1 MRQLRDDFYKPAVG
15 LGEAALT
22 IGSGLASMPF
32 AGWKGIHEGI
42 RYGSVDKAAD
52 AMNEFMEQHTY
63 QPRGWHG
70 QQNLETVGNL
80 VEAPIEALQRAPGTG
95 DAWDWTVENSPV
107 AAAAI
112 TTGLEVAD
120 PSKGAGRTAR
130 NVRRVTHYSKR
141 PDLDTV
147 DPKFYGTG
155 GAGAEKKRREQW
167 PEYWEDRSYFG
178 LDDYKRESML
188 GSHRYD
194 TEVDLNDYY
203 DISKDPDGI
212 WDEVKA
218 NEDIPLMARETAYE
232 QAIRKKGYKGYYNT
246 ERNVLASFEPVST
259 KRGRIDPE
267 LTNKQSLSETFLGR
281 DDDFW
286 DIDST
291 EEASKFRKSGHSGVQ
306 CTGFACEIE
315 DRLGKDR
322 VQVVGYD
329 MNDNP
334 SSAISQVADGHDFA
348 IVDNRYIV
356 DPWVRDV
363 ESMGDGVYD
372 MMDPA
377 DRMKVRE
384 MYGEPATWKTLQG
397 KNAPKLQGYDADWIN
412 KTEFY
417 HGSDAEY
424 DLLEPGRMGAVWVT
438 PDRSYADQYGPNTKK
453 ADLDAKNPLDL
464 VNNPEHRQLVIDK
477 FNENGGWRGST
488 DGADGYPSD
497 RKTPDYDPA
506 MDEMFELL
514 DTPWNGVSDDLFKM
528 GYDAIIADEHGAV
541 GVMLRDPSLIR
552 QKPAPVNGI
561 ASVEGDS
568 VKLGGKTYRASNKGG
583 HSQLREGEELVL
595 IDRDDFERLWKTDEQ
610 VGPGPEY
617 SNQIGNR
624 IENFKKFWEENDDIT
639 VGNFYYNDVRGLE
652 SGNGRHRTRVM
663 LESGMEQIPVTMPKE
678 DAAKMRAQIA
688 RDRGESPPA
697 VVNIGL
703 NVGDQYNALP
713 VDDIKRKLNAV
724 GIEAVRERTRIPT
737 VAEAARGEEPTWIA
751 ELSRPLTP
759 VEANV
764 LAKVLK
770 QEAIPQRVGDVGE
783 MYGPKADAW
792 GPFNPTYFK
801 EVDPQKADAG
811 KSAGV
816 RSSTRKA
823 ATKAAKEEGTNVT
836 RASLLDTPE
845 QVAARAAAAREILE
859 NDPRTPFDTTAERRR
874 SIFDRA
880 LIDDAMEGHPGVAQE
895 SIGRV
900 EKVQPKTREAIDAR
914 LEDIFNDPIN
924 RELLDLQ
931 MKQGLLLGGETYYP
945 STYPLRAF
953 LEERLPDGRQVFEQ
967 NMNAHAGTSPQS
979 ALPNNMAS
987 QSLVMAALR
996 DGVDLN
1002 DWKAFKAYA
1011 DKVAASRPGS
1021 NKYFLGPSHVE
1032 NFQHLDDPNYEWKL
1046 GDKDKVRSYGS
1057 NLLGNF
1063 ENVALDTHEAKG
1075 ASMGTAH
1082 YPFYERSKGFAAN
1095 EYGAFEG
1102 GYRDV
1107 AEDLGLRPG
1116 SAQAGRWYGGGEL
1129 TGLKTGKGD
1138 WLSTFEH
1145 MVVYTAEKLGRGTG
1159 RGDLQTLALEI
1170 LTGQTPMV
1178 PYYPTKKAPL
1188 PKLSSRK
1195 ELGFANKDFLKVLAS
1210 AGIGAAAL
1218 GAVFGGDGDENAE
1231 KVKSRTADL
1240 LEEWGE

>member
-22 IGSGLASMPF
+22 VGSGLAAMPF

-107 AAAAI
+107 TAAAI
-112 TTGLEVAD
+112 TTGLEVMD
-120 PSKGAGRTAR
+120 PSKGTGRAAR

-194 TEVDLNDYY
+194 TEVDMNDYY
-203 DISKDPDGI
+203 DIRKDPDRI

-218 NEDIPLMARETAYE
+218 NEDIPLMARDTAYE
-232 QAIRKKGYKGYYNT
+232 QAIKKKGYKGYYDP
-246 ERNVLASFEPVST
+246 ERNVLASFAPVST

-267 LTNKQSLSETFLGR
+267 FTDKQSLSETFLGR

-329 MNDNP
+329 AGDNP
-334 SSAISQVADGHDFA
+334 SSAIGQVADGHDFA

-372 MMDPA
+372 LFDPEDA
-377 DRMKVRE
+377 AEAARL
-384 MYGEPATWKTLQG
+384 YG
-397 KNAPKLQGYDADWIN
+397 
-412 KTEFY
+412 
-417 HGSDAEY
+417 
-424 DLLEPGRMGAVWVT
+424 
-438 PDRSYADQYGPNTKK
+438 DRSQWRSLDGKK
-453 ADLDAKNPLDL
+453 DA
-464 VNNPEHRQLVIDK
+464 VI
-477 FNENGGWRGST
+477 S
-488 DGADGYPSD
+488 YPAE
-497 RKTPDYDPA
+497 RL
-506 MDEMFELL
+506 E
-514 DTPWNGVSDDLFKM
+514 
-528 GYDAIIADEHGAV
+528 AV
-541 GVMLRDPSLIR
+541 H
-552 QKPAPVNGI
+552 GI
-561 ASVEGDS
+561 ASAPGDA
-568 VKLGGKTYRASNKGG
+568 VTIGGKTYRASNKGG
-583 HSQLREGEELVL
+583 HSQLREDEELVL
-595 IDRDDFERLWKTDEQ
+595 IDRDDFERLWKTGER
-610 VGPGPEY
+610 VGPGPDY
-617 SNQIGNR
+617 DNQIGNR

-688 RDRGESPPA
+688 RDRGDSPPA

-713 VDDIKRKLNAV
+713 VDDIKRKLNSV

-759 VEANV
+759 VEAET

-845 QVAARAAAAREILE
+845 QVAARVAAAREILE

-953 LEERLPDGRQVFEQ
+953 LEERLPDGRRVFEQ

-1011 DKVAASRPGS
+1011 DQVAASRPGS
-1021 NKYFLGPSHVE
+1021 NKYFLGPSHIE
-1032 NFQHLDDPNYEWKL
+1032 NFKHLDDPNYEWKL
-1046 GDKDKVRSYGS
+1046 GDKDKVRSYDS

-1075 ASMGTAH
+1075 SSVGTAH

-1159 RGDLQTLALEI
+1159 RADLQTLALEI